1 MAEPGGIATSEGAM
15 KYFPILACTLL
26 CAIGTGAEAQK
37 IGTYYGTSADGQ
49 FLDFTVGQD
58 TNTNSIAVLEA
69 GINFD
74 AACNGG
80 NPDLIQ
86 SWGLGFTQ
94 DIANRKAD
102 FVFDGQDIYVNANMV
117 FSKDGNT
124 VTGTIDTR
132 VVGFAPSTGAPTKS
146 EFCQSAKQA
155 FSATYSS
162 AAAKAAQLAPGMTV
176 HYPPAAK

>member
-102 FVFDGQDIYVNANMV
+102 FVFDKYGVLERRQHGHGNDRYTRRRLRAVDRCADKIRVLPVGQAGFFGDLFQRRGESGAARAGH
-117 FSKDGNT
+117 DGPLSARCE
-124 VTGTIDTR
+124 VTRHHFGR
-132 VVGFAPSTGAPTKS
+132 
-146 EFCQSAKQA
+146 
-155 FSATYSS
+155 
-162 AAAKAAQLAPGMTV
+162 
-176 HYPPAAK
+176 